1 MTIVC
6 YNPHFDVA
14 VHSNPHLVRHAAA
27 PDVASSS
34 INLDTARHEITLN
47 KKKIHEEILPIIL
60 EKEPYYEQKT
70 CHLLHEEIPP
80 INKRT
85 IAAVFRDSRSM
96 N

>member
-1 MTIVC
+1 M
-6 YNPHFDVA
+6 H
-14 VHSNPHLVRHAAA
+14 HSKFAAG
-27 PDVASSS
+27 
-34 INLDTARHEITLN
+34 IIFLH
-47 KKKIHEEILPIIL
+47 IIL